1 MAAHLQYV
9 FPVVALSL
17 LAGGS
22 IWLERVTRAPRDA
35 YLAVAGG
42 PDVVVDLMAL
52 TRFDINGEPH
62 YYLDARRVTHLPGE
76 ENSQLEDPVVHYTR
90 ENMRVRLAADAGVAR
105 DDGERVDLAGTVR
118 GERELPGRPV
128 SYFASDSL
136 VIWPNVEAAKST
148 DPVVLTQNG
157 AEVRGSGMTAD
168 NIFGLIT
175 LTGRVN
181 ANMPVN
187 RNSP

>member
-1 MAAHLQYV
+1 MAAPLQYV
-9 FPVVALSL
+9 FPLVALSV

-22 IWLERVTRAPRDA
+22 FWLERTTRAPGDA
-35 YLAVAGG
+35 YLGREGG
-42 PDVVVDLMAL
+42 PDVIVDQMAL
-52 TRFDINGEPH
+52 TRFDINGAPH
-62 YYLDARRVTHLPGE
+62 YYLDARRVTHIPGE
-76 ENSQLEDPVVHYTR
+76 AYSQLEDPVVHYTR

-128 SYFASDSL
+128 TYFASESL
-136 VIWPNVEAAKST
+136 TIWPDIEAAKTT

-157 AEVRGSGMTAD
+157 AEVHGSGMTAD

-187 RNSP
+187 RKTP

>member
-1 MAAHLQYV
+1 MDARLQYV
-9 FPVVALSL
+9 FPLVALSA
-17 LAGGS
+17 LAAGS
-22 IWLERVTRAPRDA
+22 IWLERVTRAPGDA
-35 YLAVAGG
+35 YLGSDGG
-42 PDVVVDLMAL
+42 PDVVVDQMAL
-52 TRFDINGEPH
+52 TRFDINGAPH
-62 YYLDARRVTHLPGE
+62 YYLDARRVTHVPGE
-76 ENSQLEDPVVHYTR
+76 ESSQLEDPVVHYTR
-90 ENMRVRLAADAGVAR
+90 ESMRMRLAADAGVAR

-118 GERELPGRPV
+118 GERELPGRPITT
-128 SYFASDSL
+128 FASESL
-136 VIWPNVEAAKST
+136 TIWPKIEAAKSI

-187 RNSP
+187 RKTP